1 MSEVK
6 FLRQIGGEWCQGVKI
21 FWNIMGHVIFIL
33 KKKIN

>member
-21 FWNIMGHVIFIL
+21 FCNIMSSL
-33 KKKIN
+33 LQNKEC